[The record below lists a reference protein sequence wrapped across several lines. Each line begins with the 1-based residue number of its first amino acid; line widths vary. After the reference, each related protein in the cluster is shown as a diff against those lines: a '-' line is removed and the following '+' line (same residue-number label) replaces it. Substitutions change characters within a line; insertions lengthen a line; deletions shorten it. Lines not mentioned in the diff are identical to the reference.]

1 MIFAK
6 GIAGK
11 YLCRFLRQALLKKAM
26 TYLDIVLQV
35 RVQDLVQNL
44 GDMIDSWLEGSY
56 RDSCPDILSISVFLR
71 MNVGDQS

>member
-1 MIFAK
+1 MR
-6 GIAGK
+6 
-11 YLCRFLRQALLKKAM
+11 LEVLLSSSFKKAM
-26 TYLDIVLQV
+26 TYLDIVLKV

-71 MNVGDQS
+71 SGWITCWDNMG